1 MRSRDAFYLP
11 PFLPASLPPS
21 FASLPLGCVATF
33 FHFILILSRS
43 FSVLQD
49 YSRSFRD
56 SLWFWR
62 ALRIVWA
69 SRQTLQK
76 DVCQDRSGSFRIV
89 QDLWGCFEMP
99 PTSVTWW
106 SDPSPPT
113 ILSRGGLHFRLQ
125 ELLSDSLG
133 SINIAAAFFLL
144 RGGSTFTIPRNSFKM
159 LQHPSTPSTDPP
171 RQHRKNPTPSTPT
184 SKLHIVQH
192 HGLLMTVQKV
202 MHLWH
207 KRREPTTTTPP
218 TPLLLPPPMGREK
231 DCNVFSTSCDIFLVL
246 CLLPI
251 DFRLHWCRMAALNQS
266 ELTRLTFQLSR
277 VKRDVNESPSS
288 FKVMRP
294 VDDVIQR
301 RHETTRPISN
311 KERRGGRGFYKWKVT
326 NHRQVEIQIANKRSV
341 LLWR

>member
-1 MRSRDAFYLP
+1 
-11 PFLPASLPPS
+11 
-21 FASLPLGCVATF
+21 
-33 FHFILILSRS
+33 
-43 FSVLQD
+43 
-49 YSRSFRD
+49 
-56 SLWFWR
+56 
-62 ALRIVWA
+62 
-69 SRQTLQK
+69 
-76 DVCQDRSGSFRIV
+76 
-89 QDLWGCFEMP
+89 MP

-144 RGGSTFTIPRNSFKM
+144 RGGSTFTIPRDSFKM
-159 LQHPSTPSTDPP
+159 LQHPSTTSTDPP

-218 TPLLLPPPMGREK
+218 PLLPPPMGREK
-231 DCNVFSTSCDIFLVL
+231 DSNVFSTSCDIFLVL

-251 DFRLHWCRMAALNQS
+251 DFRLH
-266 ELTRLTFQLSR
+266 
-277 VKRDVNESPSS
+277 
-288 FKVMRP
+288 
-294 VDDVIQR
+294 
-301 RHETTRPISN
+301 
-311 KERRGGRGFYKWKVT
+311 
-326 NHRQVEIQIANKRSV
+326 
-341 LLWR
+341 